1 MQCPVFQR
9 RRTQPFMAELPAVP
23 LTLEGSWVLHQ
34 IFRLRRKEWRALTQE
49 KQTEI
54 LAAAVSALS
63 PLESPREGGH
73 PNQSAIFSLMGHKGD
88 LLFIH
93 FRDTLEQ
100 LHDLEYSL
108 NQLDL
113 FEYLEPA

>member
-34 IFRLRRKEWRALTQE
+34 MFRLRRKEWRALPQE
-49 KQTEI
+49 RQTRMVDE
-54 LAAAVSALS
+54 AVSALS
-63 PLESPREGGH
+63 PLEAPRADGH
-73 PNQSAIFSLMGHKGD
+73 PSQSAIFSLMGHKGD
-88 LLFIH
+88 LLFVH

-100 LHDLEYSL
+100 L
-108 NQLDL
+108 
-113 FEYLEPA
+113 